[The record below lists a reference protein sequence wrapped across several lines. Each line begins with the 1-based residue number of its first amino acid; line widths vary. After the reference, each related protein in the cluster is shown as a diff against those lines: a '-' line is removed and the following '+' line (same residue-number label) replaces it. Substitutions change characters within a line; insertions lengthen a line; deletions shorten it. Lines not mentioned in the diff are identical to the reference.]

1 MERHLDQELADLK
14 KQLLKIGTLVET
26 AIFESV
32 ESLKELSAEKAK
44 KVISEDKVIDELEN
58 AIDERC
64 LDLLALRQP
73 VALDLR
79 FITMS
84 MKIAT
89 DLERIADLAVDIAQ
103 RVLELAGKPM
113 LKPLIDIPKLSDLAK
128 RMSKDALDAFVNKD
142 VDLAEKVILLDSE
155 ADKLRNLVQKELVE
169 EYMSKDLSTVS
180 RAMPLLLIARHL
192 ERICDHATNIAEDV
206 IFMVEG
212 RVIRHIGEQGREGE
226 KAESS
231 KLKAES

>member
-1 MERHLDQELADLK
+1 MERHLDQELSDLK
-14 KQLLKIGTLVET
+14 KQLLKMGTLVET

-44 KVISEDKVIDELEN
+44 KVINEDKVIDELEN

-64 LDLLALRQP
+64 LDLMALRQP

-84 MKIAT
+84 MKIST

-103 RVLELAGKPM
+103 RVLELSGKPM
-113 LKPLIDIPKLSDLAK
+113 LKPLIDIPKLSNLAK
-128 RMSKDALDAFVNKD
+128 LMSKDALDAFVNKD
-142 VDLAEKVILLDSE
+142 ADLAEKVIILDSE
-155 ADKLRNLVQKELVE
+155 PDKLRNLVQKELIE
-169 EYMSKDLSTVS
+169 EYMSKDPSTAS

-192 ERICDHATNIAEDV
+192 ERICDHATNIAENVIYMVKADV
-206 IFMVEG
+206 VKHHPE
-212 RVIRHIGEQGREGE
+212 R
-226 KAESS
+226 
-231 KLKAES
+231 LK